1 MNGNTIAQPGPTLV
15 DQMEA
20 GAKLGQAAG
29 ELARPDLAPVDT
41 PGTGLAV
48 VIERLAANPSVDVAK
63 LEKIIDLQ
71 ERILRHEAEAAFNA
85 AFAAMQPEIP
95 VIIEHQIGDG
105 GKWSY
110 APLEDIVA
118 PLRPILARHGFSLSH
133 ETQWPDGK
141 TIKVIGHLTHRNGH
155 ARRSEFQSQADNSG
169 SKNTIQ
175 ALGSSVAYGKRYTTK
190 DLLCIVTKGEDDDG
204 ETSEKNKQPESPEG
218 YDAWFATLEGI
229 VTEGMPA
236 FSAAWNKSPENFRSF
251 LSKTAPKVLAALKTK
266 AGKVRA

>member
-1 MNGNTIAQPGPTLV
+1 MPGQSL
-15 DQMEA
+15 Q
-20 GAKLGQAAG
+20 QG
-29 ELARPDLAPVDT
+29 ELIGNAIAEAVYPKADET

-95 VIIEHQIGDG
+95 VIIEHREGDG

-118 PLRPILARHGFSLSH
+118 PLRPILAKHGFSLSH

-141 TIKVIGHLTHRNGH
+141 TVKVIGHLTHRNGH
-155 ARRSEFQSQADNSG
+155 ARRSEFQSQADASG
-169 SKNTIQ
+169 SKNAIQ

-204 ETSEKNKQPESPEG
+204 RDSEKGQVPDPPEG
-218 YDAWFATLEGI
+218 FDQFWKAVQDAAKRGLKAFDPAWECGEGHYKNYAHRYRR
-229 VTEGMPA
+229 TEL
-236 FSAAWNKSPENFRSF
+236 ND
-251 LSKTAPKVLAALKTK
+251 LKKIARGVK
-266 AGKVRA
+266 A